1 MSSPRYL
8 PLLIV
13 LPILLLLVPLTL
25 GIQHWSQS
33 EWIENYIFT
42 RRQAYWRAHLDR
54 CSLSG
59 PYTTMTDRLILGD
72 AFNPDFASKKVYLLG
87 GCLMEEVL
95 DTRALGRS
103 RSEIGIYGMPG
114 YNFVDLK
121 ELVEWFIQDL
131 AFGKHFDRTHLILV
145 GITMDLT
152 EPPVTP
158 RPADYFLASGLYDY
172 DGGRIR
178 LKPMSNQNRWFI
190 IHRKRMSEFLTSLWR
205 LRPHMIAR
213 EIPEGLAPEM
223 DTSQVAEQLKA
234 LDGILQILKGTGAKV
249 EAVVTPNAKWL
260 ETPGRIQVRNQMIA
274 LCQ

>member
-1 MSSPRYL
+1 
-8 PLLIV
+8 
-13 LPILLLLVPLTL
+13 
-25 GIQHWSQS
+25 
-33 EWIENYIFT
+33 
-42 RRQAYWRAHLDR
+42 
-54 CSLSG
+54 
-59 PYTTMTDRLILGD
+59 
-72 AFNPDFASKKVYLLG
+72 
-87 GCLMEEVL
+87 
-95 DTRALGRS
+95 
-103 RSEIGIYGMPG
+103 
-114 YNFVDLK
+114 
-121 ELVEWFIQDL
+121 
-131 AFGKHFDRTHLILV
+131 
-145 GITMDLT
+145 MDLT

-274 LCQ
+274 LCQKEGIQVQDLSKALADRDFLDQDHMTFEGQQITNQKLLPFMRPFL